1 MAGGELLGH
10 VGDDEAARDG
20 VVALE
25 VARARQGGRERLVRR
40 AVVRS
45 IPRCLAARGHCSF
58 EGMSSKWV
66 YVQYVTCY
74 RVTHLVGNY
83 LPLTYI

>member
-1 MAGGELLGH
+1 MAGGELPGR
-10 VGDDEAARDG
+10 VGDDEAAGDG
-20 VVALE
+20 VVTLE
-25 VARARQGGRERLVRR
+25 VARARQGRRERLVRR
-40 AVVRS
+40 AVVGS

-58 EGMSSKWV
+58 EASQIS
-66 YVQYVTCY
+66 YY